1 MVRTWPQEEQRRRTT
16 EIATTGVHFFRFSP
30 VLHPDISPEHRPL
43 PSVSHDVFPCLDF
56 SLFFGRGVTPEF
68 NTIAIVLL
76 LALLLL
82 WNLDFFATLLNLG
95 SLKPE
100 LPEEFADVFDAEKYA
115 KSQEYTRANSRFSI
129 ISSIASLTIL
139 LVFWFMAGF
148 GWLDSWTRSLGL
160 GEVTTGLVYIA
171 AIFLGNYLI
180 TLPFTIYDTF
190 VLEERFGF
198 NKTTRKVFAVDQIK
212 SLLLTALIGVPL
224 LAGLLFI
231 FHSVPDAWFW
241 AWITFSVFVL
251 AITYLAPS
259 LIMPLFNKF
268 EPMEEGELKDAIY
281 KMAEDCEFPLTEI
294 TVMDGSR
301 RSAKSNAF
309 FMGFGKNKKIAL
321 YDTLVENHSTEEL
334 VAVLAH
340 EIGHFKRKHI
350 IQRIVLSIVQFAVL
364 FYLLGHLINPDST
377 FAQELFAAF
386 GIPAENIS
394 PHAGLIFFGILF
406 SPVSRVLGVLLNA
419 WSRKHEFEA
428 DAYAAEAQKSSEHLI
443 SALKKLSADNLSNL
457 TPHQLRVVLDYSH
470 PPVLVRINALRALS
484 RSPSS

>member
-1 MVRTWPQEEQRRRTT
+1 M
-16 EIATTGVHFFRFSP
+16 S
-30 VLHPDISPEHRPL
+30 
-43 PSVSHDVFPCLDF
+43 
-56 SLFFGRGVTPEF
+56 PEF

-76 LALLLL
+76 VALLLL
-82 WNLDFFATLLNLG
+82 WNLDFLATLLNLG

-100 LPEEFADVFDAEKYA
+100 LPEEFTDVYDAEKYA
-115 KSQEYTRANSRFSI
+115 KSQEYTRAHSRFGV

-139 LVFWFMAGF
+139 LVFWFFGGF
-148 GWLDSWTRSLGL
+148 SWLDSWTRSFQWEPLPRGL
-160 GEVTTGLVYIA
+160 LYVGALLA
-171 AIFLGNYLI
+171 GNYLL

-198 NKTTRKVFAVDQIK
+198 NKTTPKTFVIDQIK
-212 SLLLTALIGVPL
+212 SFFLTAVIGLPL
-224 LAGLLFI
+224 LAALLLI
-231 FHSVPDAWFW
+231 FLHIDHAWFW
-241 AWITFSVFVL
+241 AWLTFSGFVL

-281 KMAEDCEFPLTEI
+281 AMARDCEFPLTEI
-294 TVMDGSR
+294 TVMDGSK

-309 FMGFGKNKKIAL
+309 FMGFGKKKKIAL
-321 YDTLVENHSTEEL
+321 YDTLVANHSTEEL

-350 IQRIVLSIVQFAVL
+350 IQRIGASIIQFGVL
-364 FYLLGHLINPDST
+364 FFLLGLIINPGSA

-386 GIPAENIS
+386 GIPAQNIS

-406 SPVSRVLGVLLNA
+406 SPVSRLLGVVLNA

-428 DAYAAEAQKSSEHLI
+428 DAYAAEAQQSSAHLI
-443 SALKKLSADNLSNL
+443 AALKKLSADNLSNL

-470 PPVLVRINALRALS
+470 PPVLVRIKALRALPQG
-484 RSPSS
+484 PSS

>member
-1 MVRTWPQEEQRRRTT
+1 M
-16 EIATTGVHFFRFSP
+16 
-30 VLHPDISPEHRPL
+30 
-43 PSVSHDVFPCLDF
+43 
-56 SLFFGRGVTPEF
+56 PEF

-76 LALLLL
+76 VALLLL
-82 WNLDFFATLLNLG
+82 WNLDFLATLLNLG

-100 LPEEFADVFDAEKYA
+100 LPEEFTDVYDAEKYA
-115 KSQEYTRANSRFSI
+115 KSQEYTRAHSRFGI

-139 LVFWFMAGF
+139 LVFWFLGGF
-148 GWLDSWTRSLGL
+148 SWLDSWTRSFQWEPLPRGL
-160 GEVTTGLVYIA
+160 LYVGALLA
-171 AIFLGNYLI
+171 GNYLL

-198 NKTTRKVFAVDQIK
+198 NKTTPKTFVIDQIK
-212 SLLLTALIGVPL
+212 SFFLTAVIGLPL
-224 LAGLLFI
+224 LAALLLI
-231 FHSVPDAWFW
+231 LDLEIDHTWFW
-241 AWITFSVFVL
+241 AWLTFSGFVL

-281 KMAEDCEFPLTEI
+281 AMARDCEFPLTEI
-294 TVMDGSR
+294 TVMDGSK

-309 FMGFGKNKKIAL
+309 FMGFGKKKKIAL

-350 IQRIVLSIVQFAVL
+350 IQRIVASIIQFGVL
-364 FYLLGHLINPDST
+364 FFLLGLIINPGST

-406 SPVSRVLGVLLNA
+406 SPVSRLLGVVLNA

-428 DAYAAEAQKSSEHLI
+428 DAYAAEAQQSSAHLI
-443 SALKKLSADNLSNL
+443 AALKKLSIDNLSNL

-470 PPVLVRINALRALS
+470 PPVLVRIQALRSLAS
-484 RSPSS
+484 APPP

>member
-1 MVRTWPQEEQRRRTT
+1 M
-16 EIATTGVHFFRFSP
+16 S
-30 VLHPDISPEHRPL
+30 
-43 PSVSHDVFPCLDF
+43 
-56 SLFFGRGVTPEF
+56 PEF

-76 LALLLL
+76 VALLLL
-82 WNLDFFATLLNLG
+82 WNLDFLATLLNLG

-100 LPEEFADVFDAEKYA
+100 LPEEFTDVYDAEKYA
-115 KSQEYTRANSRFSI
+115 KSQEYTRAHSRFGV

-139 LVFWFMAGF
+139 LVFWFFGGF
-148 GWLDSWTRSLGL
+148 SWLDSWTRSFQWEPLPRGL
-160 GEVTTGLVYIA
+160 LYVA
-171 AIFLGNYLI
+171 ALLAGNYLL

-198 NKTTRKVFAVDQIK
+198 NKTTPKTFVIDQIK
-212 SLLLTALIGVPL
+212 SFFLTAVIGLPL
-224 LAGLLFI
+224 LAALLLI
-231 FHSVPDAWFW
+231 LDLEIDHTWFW
-241 AWITFSVFVL
+241 AWLTFSGFVL

-281 KMAEDCEFPLTEI
+281 AMARDCEFPLTEI
-294 TVMDGSR
+294 TVMDGSK

-309 FMGFGKNKKIAL
+309 FMGFGKKKKIAL
-321 YDTLVENHSTEEL
+321 YDTLVENHSIEEL

-350 IQRIVLSIVQFAVL
+350 IQRIVASIIQFGVL
-364 FYLLGHLINPDST
+364 FFLLGLIINPGST

-406 SPVSRVLGVLLNA
+406 SPVNRLLGVVLNA

-428 DAYAAEAQKSSEHLI
+428 DAYAAEAQQSSAHLI
-443 SALKKLSADNLSNL
+443 AALKKLSIDNLSNL

-470 PPVLVRINALRALS
+470 PPVLVRIQALRSLAS
-484 RSPSS
+484 APPP

>member
-1 MVRTWPQEEQRRRTT
+1 M
-16 EIATTGVHFFRFSP
+16 
-30 VLHPDISPEHRPL
+30 
-43 PSVSHDVFPCLDF
+43 
-56 SLFFGRGVTPEF
+56 TPEF
-68 NTIAIVLL
+68 NTIALVLIA
-76 LALLLL
+76 ALLLL
-82 WNLDFFATLLNLG
+82 WNLDFMATLLNLG

-100 LPEEFADVFDAEKYA
+100 VPSEFSDVFDEDKYA
-115 KSQEYTRANSRFSI
+115 RSQEYTRSNSRYSI
-129 ISSIASLTIL
+129 ITSAASLTIL
-139 LVFWFMAGF
+139 LVFWFMGGF
-148 GWLDSWTRSLGL
+148 AWLDSWTRSFQWGPLP
-160 GEVTTGLVYIA
+160 TGLLYVGA
-171 AIFLGNYLI
+171 LLAGNYLL

-198 NKTTRKVFAVDQIK
+198 NKTTPKTFVIDQIK
-212 SLLLTALIGVPL
+212 SFFLTAVIGLPL
-224 LAGLLFI
+224 LAALLLILGLEI
-231 FHSVPDAWFW
+231 DHTWFW
-241 AWITFSVFVL
+241 AWLTFSGFVL

-281 KMAEDCEFPLTEI
+281 AMARDCEFPLTEI
-294 TVMDGSR
+294 TVMDGSK

-309 FMGFGKNKKIAL
+309 FMGFGKKKKIAL

-350 IQRIVLSIVQFAVL
+350 IQRIVASIIQFGVL
-364 FYLLGHLINPDST
+364 FFLLGLIINRGST

-386 GIPAENIS
+386 GIPAQNIS

-406 SPVSRVLGVLLNA
+406 SPVSRLLGVVLNA

-428 DAYAAEAQKSSEHLI
+428 DAYAAEAQQSSAHLI
-443 SALKKLSADNLSNL
+443 AALKKLSADNLSNL

-470 PPVLVRINALRALS
+470 PPVLVRIKALRAL
-484 RSPSS
+484 PQGTSS